1 MKFSEFVDVV
11 NKIKTL
17 HCRNIKLYQYQAAE
31 MLEGYTVSKVSYD
44 FIWKLEWNFMKSLLT
59 YLITQKFEVEAISLS
74 ILNRFQQTKAQIL
87 SWIV

>member
-11 NKIKTL
+11 NKIKAL

-44 FIWKLEWNFMKSLLT
+44 FIWKLE
-59 YLITQKFEVEAISLS
+59 
-74 ILNRFQQTKAQIL
+74 
-87 SWIV
+87 